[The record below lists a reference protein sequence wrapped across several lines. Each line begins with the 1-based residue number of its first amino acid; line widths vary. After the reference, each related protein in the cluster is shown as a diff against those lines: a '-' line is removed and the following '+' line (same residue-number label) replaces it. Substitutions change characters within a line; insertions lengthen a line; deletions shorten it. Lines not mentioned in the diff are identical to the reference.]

1 MKTQGCKGVKEMFTC
16 YFYSTPSLTFSN
28 VFLAVLCDLG
38 DELHRARK
46 VWDIGKTC
54 PCKSFVS
61 SQDNESGSKIT
72 ELSKVEMNTDN
83 KEEHQNESN
92 DSCAGKEEASEA
104 SVKTEAASN
113 SANQNP
119 NAMDSES
126 SFEGSDDVN
135 LICDESLGVD
145 SPSNHEQE
153 WLTEEKRRNLFTKKA
168 GFGLVE
174 AKPPR
179 DKGISAGLSLLMD
192 YNSSTEPSPNESPAN
207 SDVKSKTG
215 AFNFSFSS
223 GLDLLVLACEE
234 KEGLPMPNNDSMH
247 RENKKL
253 AEKSKP
259 DPLGIQKD
267 EEIKNGNYVDHG
279 NKCCVFLL
287 SVDYVRPAIKSRVQR
302 NLKYVQKWCPDR
314 KVRKVFQLIS
324 FASKD
329 IKIYKS

>member
-1 MKTQGCKGVKEMFTC
+1 MFTC

-247 RENKKL
+247 RKNKKL

-287 SVDYVRPAIKSRVQR
+287 SVDYVRPAIKSHQKFCFQR
-302 NLKYVQKWCPDR
+302 Y
-314 KVRKVFQLIS
+314 
-324 FASKD
+324 
-329 IKIYKS
+329 